1 MKEEEIKTTVQEKV
15 EPEIKEKIPFMP
27 GKTLVLIGILA
38 LVTIVLLGLALYNT
52 PQTVKTPTKP
62 AQKILKTDLT
72 IAQPVASSS
81 AYTVDIMLSTERTK
95 ITVVQIEL
103 SYNPKV
109 LSNIDIVP
117 GTFFSNPTILLKKID
132 KVNGRIS
139 YLLGIGLGQKP
150 VTAQQGQVAVL
161 KFTPLLRSSTATI
174 DFASQSQVNAAGV
187 VSSVLTSTKG
197 LQFQFGPIPTAAK

>member
-1 MKEEEIKTTVQEKV
+1 
-15 EPEIKEKIPFMP
+15 MP